1 MYEGKA
7 NPQVEFDMLLD
18 KLKNVDLPNL
28 ENVLRYDNVSNLLLP
43 ANGAIAILLRMGSL
57 DSKPDFDEIK
67 TNISMWYKKN
77 ENEIEKTPQ

>member
-1 MYEGKA
+1 MYEGKS
-7 NPQVEFDMLLD
+7 NPQVTFRMLLD
-18 KLKNVDLPNL
+18 KLRYKDFPNL
-28 ENVLRYDNVSNLLLP
+28 ENVLREDNDSKLFLP

-57 DSKPDFDEIK
+57 DSKLDFDEIK